1 MKVYIIELVCIVFNI
16 LGGFHQL
23 KLNNKVLAIISFVL
37 AAILIVLT
45 VIMAVQ
51 DIKAYFYN
59 KEIRKRYENKEQIN
73 DSKDL

>member
-1 MKVYIIELVCIVFNI
+1 MIYNFELVCIVVNVMS
-16 LGGFHQL
+16 GFYQFKINH
-23 KLNNKVLAIISFVL
+23 KVLGIINFVL

-59 KEIRKRYENKEQIN
+59 KEIRKKYKGENNE
-73 DSKDL
+73 

>member
-1 MKVYIIELVCIVFNI
+1 MTIMIYNFELVCIVVNVMS
-16 LGGFHQL
+16 GFYQFKINH
-23 KLNNKVLAIISFVL
+23 KVLGIINFVL

-59 KEIRKRYENKEQIN
+59 KEIRKKYKGENNE
-73 DSKDL
+73 

>member
-1 MKVYIIELVCIVFNI
+1 MTIMIYNFELVCIVVNVMS
-16 LGGFHQL
+16 GFYQFKINH
-23 KLNNKVLAIISFVL
+23 KVLGIINFVL

-59 KEIRKRYENKEQIN
+59 KEISKKYKGENNE
-73 DSKDL
+73 